1 MPLDKLVKQGK
12 SRKQAVAIM
21 MAEKRGKGEKKP
33 APKGKNRGF
42 AALG

>member
-1 MPLDKLVKQGK
+1 MPVDKLMKQGK

-21 MAEKRGKGEKKP
+21 MAESRKKGGKPSKKP
-33 APKGKNRGF
+33 QKNRGF